1 MANGAWIK
9 LSVGW
14 DEDERVALLPPLAQL
29 TYLKVMTRAKRQRP
43 QGGFGSLAHLKA
55 LLPENLHRH
64 LSTLLKSGLILE
76 QDGRVFVDNWGKHQV
91 DPTASERSVRFRNAQ
106 RNSFTSVVQ
115 RTDREKETDKEK
127 ETDTNTK
134 PMSIK
139 QILGGRG

>member
-55 LLPENLHRH
+55 LLPDNLHKH
-64 LSTLLKSGLILE
+64 LPTLVKAGLIFE
-76 QDGRVFVDNWGKHQV
+76 QDGRMFVDNWG
-91 DPTASERSVRFRNAQ
+91 ASNRFWEGKADDAQ
-106 RNSFTSVVQ
+106 WGGSAYRHHW
-115 RTDREKETDKEK
+115 DRW
-127 ETDTNTK
+127 NY
-134 PMSIK
+134 
-139 QILGGRG
+139 

>member
-91 DPTASERSVRFRNAQ
+91 DPTATERGIRFRNAHK
-106 RNSFTSVVQ
+106 NSFTSVVQ
-115 RTDREKETDKEK
+115 RTETEKEKEREKEKD
-127 ETDTNTK
+127 NSTK
-134 PMSIK
+134 PKSLK
-139 QILGGRG
+139 QILEGVG

>member
-55 LLPENLHRH
+55 LLPESLHKH
-64 LSTLLKSGLILE
+64 LPTLVKSGLIFE

-91 DPTASERSVRFRNAQ
+91 DPTANERSVRFRNAQ
-106 RNSFTSVVQ
+106 RNGFTTVLQ
-115 RTDREKETDKEK
+115 RTEKEK
-127 ETDTNTK
+127 EKENEREKDTSTK

-139 QILGGRG
+139 QILGGQA